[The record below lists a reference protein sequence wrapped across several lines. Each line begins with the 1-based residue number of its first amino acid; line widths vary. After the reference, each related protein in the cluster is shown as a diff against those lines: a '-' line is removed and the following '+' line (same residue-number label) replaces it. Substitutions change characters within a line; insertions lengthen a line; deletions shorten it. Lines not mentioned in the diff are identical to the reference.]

1 MSNKSP
7 QSQPKTSVLFAMI
20 YALSK
25 IFWFLFAPLN
35 AAIILIFAAV
45 LCLFIS
51 KQKGGIDTLPVRA
64 MAGRLSG
71 YFGIASLAVLF
82 IFAVMPTG
90 YTLTS
95 ALESRHQTPTELPK
109 RVAGIIVLGGLLDT
123 NIGLNQTTPQ
133 FNTGA
138 DRLVT
143 FANLAKRYPTAKLV
157 YSGGTIFPNTTPEA
171 DMAADALK
179 SIGFN
184 PRNRLIIENE
194 SRTTLEN
201 ARNTKALVAPKDD
214 ETWLLVTSAYH
225 MPRALGAFA
234 AQDWA
239 LTPIPTDYLAAGNPS
254 NATWL
259 ENLALSHIAVK
270 ELVGT
275 TLYALTNNWKPQ
287 SSSKNSD
294 EKITQ

>member
-1 MSNKSP
+1 
-7 QSQPKTSVLFAMI
+7 MI

-51 KQKGGIDTLPVRA
+51 KQKGGVDTFPIRTL
-64 MAGRLSG
+64 AGRLSG
-71 YFGIASLAVLF
+71 YFGMASFAVLF

-95 ALESRHQTPTELPK
+95 ALESRYQTPTDLPK
-109 RVAGIIVLGGLLDT
+109 RVAGIIVVGGLLDT

-138 DRLVT
+138 DRLVA
-143 FANLAKRYPTAKLV
+143 FADLARRYPTAKLV
-157 YSGGTIFPNTTPEA
+157 YSGGTIFPDTIPEA
-171 DMAADALK
+171 DMAIDALK

-201 ARNTKALVAPKDD
+201 ARNTKALVEPKED

-225 MPRALGAFA
+225 MPRALGTFA
-234 AQDWA
+234 AQDWT
-239 LTPIPTDYLAAGNPS
+239 LIPIPTDYLAAGNPG

-259 ENLALSHIAVK
+259 ENLALSHIAIK

-287 SSSKNSD
+287 PKKAS
-294 EKITQ
+294 EGQE